1 MTRILIVALISV
13 SLFSGFAF
21 ASDVQA
27 PTDTDETVQ
36 QIKAESAPDQAT
48 ATEKAQMEAVQD
60 EEKPAD
66 AEEQKPA
73 EPETK

>member
-48 ATEKAQMEAVQD
+48 ATEKAPMEAVQD

-66 AEEQKPA
+66 AEEQKLA
-73 EPETK
+73 EPETE

>member
-21 ASDVQA
+21 ANDAQV
-27 PTDTDETVQ
+27 PTGTDETVQ

-48 ATEKAQMEAVQD
+48 ATEEAQMEVVQN

-66 AEEQKPA
+66 AEEQKHA
-73 EPETK
+73 EPETE